1 MTDGDPSI
9 IHLPRFLLSS
19 EVCNPIRANAI
30 ASARSV
36 SAAILSA
43 QECLAMRICEVTGH
57 QGYQTVHTSI
67 SKAIVT
73 NHFNYWSSRRGWD
86 KEDPKFSQAN
96 WNALQRIVF
105 SSSSPVLRSRRLSR
119 KYPRCREW
127 SCTFGS
133 KSVSL
138 RQCRTGVPWI
148 ARQDTAL

>member
-1 MTDGDPSI
+1 MVTDGDPSI

-19 EVCNPIRANAI
+19 EVCNPIRAKAI

-43 QECLAMRICEVTGH
+43 QECLAMRICEVPKGTKLF
-57 QGYQTVHTSI
+57 TAT
-67 SKAIVT
+67 KAIVT
-73 NHFNYWSSRRGWD
+73 NHFNYWSSGRGWD
-86 KEDPKFSQAN
+86 KEDPKFSQTN

-119 KYPRCREW
+119 KYPQCREW

-138 RQCRTGVPWI
+138 RQCRSGVPWI
-148 ARQDTAL
+148 AR